1 MELTVRARRRAQDAV
16 INLRERIAESD
27 SFRQQQAD
35 MRRQRMTCA
44 ENLRAFSQ
52 TQDWTSGMGVSPSG
66 RFQVI
71 EEARPKQ
78 KIISREGLRIDAVR
92 IILAVLFL
100 VFTAIILADV
110 AAIGTTSRAVGKLDK
125 KIASITEQN
134 ETIQMELARQAEDV
148 SVCADAVKLNL
159 ISGYGAQTIKLTVPE
174 TTANQNL
181 PGSGETGRISASTGD

>member
-35 MRRQRMTCA
+35 LRRQRMSCS
-44 ENLRAFSQ
+44 ESLRAFSQ
-52 TQDWTSGMGVSPSG
+52 TQDWTGGMGVSPSG

-92 IILAVLFL
+92 IILAVLLL
-100 VFTAIILADV
+100 VFTAIILADL
-110 AAIGTTSRAVGKLDK
+110 AAIGNSSRTVSKLDK

-134 ETIQMELARQAEDV
+134 EAIQLELDRQAEDL

-159 ISGYGAQTIKLTVPE
+159 ISGYGAQTIQLTVPQ
-174 TTANQNL
+174 TTANQNDA
-181 PGSGETGRISASTGD
+181 GSEETGRISASTGD